1 MTSCQRRDMDLH
13 PVEPRRLKPARQSNT
28 WERRK
33 RCEIARPVY
42 SINSHR
48 RTLPFREFKES
59 FGDLTPSASIGQWHR
74 NLSAH
79 GDLLQVAILV
89 FSVQGQTHKRL
100 RF

>member
-1 MTSCQRRDMDLH
+1 MTSRQRRDMDLH
-13 PVEPRRLKPARQSNT
+13 PVEPRRLKPACPSNI

-33 RCEIARPVY
+33 RGEIAKPVY
-42 SINSHR
+42 SINPHP
-48 RTLPFREFKES
+48 RTLPFRDFKES
-59 FGDLTPSASIGQWHR
+59 FGGLTPSASIGQWHR

-89 FSVQGQTHKRL
+89 FSIQGETYKRF

>member
-1 MTSCQRRDMDLH
+1 MTIRQRRDMDLH
-13 PVEPRRLKPARQSNT
+13 PVEPRRLKPARQSNI

-33 RCEIARPVY
+33 RCEIAKPVY
-42 SINSHR
+42 CMNPHP
-48 RTLPFREFKES
+48 RTLPFLDFKES
-59 FGDLTPSASIGQWHR
+59 FGSLTPSASIGQWHR

-89 FSVQGQTHKRL
+89 FSVQGETYKRL

>member
-1 MTSCQRRDMDLH
+1 MTSRQRRDMDLH
-13 PVEPRRLKPARQSNT
+13 PVEPRRLKPACQSSI

-33 RCEIARPVY
+33 RGEIAKPVC
-42 SINSHR
+42 SINRHP
-48 RTLPFREFKES
+48 RTLLFRDFKES
-59 FGDLTPSASIGQWHR
+59 FGALTPSASISQWHR